1 MIDDRKKIGTRLEQF
16 RKAQGWSKSKL
27 SDVLGIYS
35 QNVNRYLEGESDQS
49 KIIIKLI
56 DYGLNPEWVRT
67 GKGDMYVEEK
77 PSEQVQQPVQDPLNE
92 VLKRIERLEKAQK
105 TPPELTE
112 EVKIPLYQHAVSAG
126 PACTVSAEIEEY
138 LTVPKK
144 IARHPRET
152 FAVRASGDS
161 MTGEDIREGDIVI
174 CDSRT
179 PVKTGCVVIAS
190 VDGAQT
196 LKKIVLD
203 KGSVTLVPA
212 NHHHDPIA
220 ITDNS
225 NLVILGVVIALFRTL
240 Y

>member
-1 MIDDRKKIGTRLEQF
+1 MAL
-16 RKAQGWSKSKL
+16 ASH
-27 SDVLGIYS
+27 LGIKPNTISAWKKRNSINYELIFA
-35 QNVNRYLEGESDQS
+35 NCANIRKDWLLTGEGE
-49 KIIIKLI
+49 
-56 DYGLNPEWVRT
+56 
-67 GKGDMYVEEK
+67 MYAEEKK
-77 PSEQVQQPVQDPLNE
+77 PSEPVKQPIQDPLND
-92 VLKRIERLEKAQK
+92 LKTRIERLEKAQK
-105 TPPELTE
+105 TTPELTE

-126 PACTVSAEIEEY
+126 PACVVSEEIEEY

-152 FAVRASGDS
+152 FAVRAAGDS
-161 MTGEDIREGDIVI
+161 MIGAGIEEGDIVI

-190 VDGAQT
+190 LDGAQT

-203 KGSVTLVPA
+203 KGAVALIPA
-212 NHHHDPIA
+212 NHKHDPIA